1 MRLTQAASTAM
12 TKAMDEFVDGVK
24 VHDASF
30 FFAWNAAA
38 QETPEYQVEG
48 FMPAASMKY
57 NVDFV
62 EYVKLHGVASTIV
75 PVKLLSEAFLAK
87 WLGADGH
94 LKVIEGYGGHWK
106 VRDSQFG
113 SLKKDLLEPQQ
124 DRLYM
129 YWDFQEWE
137 GPFKK
142 LFS

>member
-1 MRLTQAASTAM
+1 M

-62 EYVKLHGVASTIV
+62 EYVKLHGVASTIA
-75 PVKLLSEAFLAK
+75 PVTLLAETFLAK
-87 WLGADGH
+87 WLGADGVV
-94 LKVIEGYGGHWK
+94 KVIEGYGGHWK
-106 VRDSQFG
+106 VRDSQFA
-113 SLKKDLLEPQQ
+113 SLKKDLLEPLP

-137 GPFKK
+137 GRINK
-142 LFS
+142 LFP